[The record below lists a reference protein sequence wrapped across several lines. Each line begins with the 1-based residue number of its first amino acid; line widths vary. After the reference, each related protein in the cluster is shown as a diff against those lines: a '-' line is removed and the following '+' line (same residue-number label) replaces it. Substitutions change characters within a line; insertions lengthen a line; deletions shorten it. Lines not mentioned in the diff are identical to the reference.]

1 MSKDMRLV
9 KLMRHLRA
17 MRKFVYDIKHRRGCN
32 QVTIY
37 DMYNQ
42 RERELF
48 TRHVQQVGMG
58 LYLYNESAAEL
69 KLSFFLY
76 ELVHWIWSVDPRFN
90 LNATRQA
97 WDQIE
102 LAAMRMRGT
111 SVGGEHLATL
121 LSFDDAIVAESMP
134 QCMRLLTLAKLR
146 AP

>member
-1 MSKDMRLV
+1 MTKDIRLI
-9 KLMRHLRA
+9 KLMRQLRA

-32 QVTIY
+32 RVTIY
-37 DMYNQ
+37 DMFNQ

-58 LYLYNESAAEL
+58 LYLYNQTAAEL

-76 ELVHWIWSVDPRFN
+76 ELVHWVWNIDPCFN
-90 LNATRQA
+90 LNATQDQWR
-97 WDQIE
+97 QIE
-102 LAAMRMRGT
+102 LVAFRMRGD
-111 SVGGEHLATL
+111 SVDTDHLATL
-121 LSFDDAIVAESMP
+121 LSFDDAILAEDIH